1 LKVIGRKRCNRCAT
15 AGTTQQ
21 FLRRSWHFGCT
32 ADFWRHFVRAIARL
46 GLFLAALVLLAA
58 ALFTPRVVTPSLP
71 GPRSAA
77 KPAAAITDG
86 PHERRAQQSAA
97 DGTVDLYGNEV
108 SDAIATYSLDP
119 TGSLYELH
127 SPQTELPRL
136 ASPKS

>member
-1 LKVIGRKRCNRCAT
+1 VVARIA
-15 AGTTQQ
+15 
-21 FLRRSWHFGCT
+21 FLL
-32 ADFWRHFVRAIARL
+32 AI
-46 GLFLAALVLLAA
+46 LVLVAS
-58 ALFTPRVVTPSLP
+58 ALFTPRVVTSSQQPP
-71 GPRSAA
+71 PRAA
-77 KPAAAITDG
+77 VAAAAMTDG
-86 PHERRAQQSAA
+86 PKARRAQQEAA